1 MRKALIALLI
11 AIPLAAALLLF
22 KPWSEHN
29 VMGLFLLFEP
39 DQRIS
44 NFQNMETLYPTRTVK
59 AGSQVFQFKKAESD
73 TTLPPSFEFQS
84 QAVASADFLQRSV
97 TTGLMVIQN
106 DRILHE
112 DYFHGAHEHTRFT
125 SWSVAKS
132 FVATLVGIALKE
144 GKIASLDHAID
155 RYVPEL
161 RGSAYEGVPI
171 EHVLQMSSG
180 VDFDETYS
188 AQFSDIQL
196 FFWQVYGLGRS
207 ADSVMSDY
215 QSAKPS
221 GQEMHYASVDTQALG
236 MLLKRVYQQNLSS
249 LLQEKLWQPLGMER
263 DAIWAVDG
271 YDENAM
277 EIAFCCLSVT
287 VRDYAKLGRLYL
299 NQGQW
304 QGNNLLPE
312 NWVPQATRPGS
323 PHLEPGASPHDYGPR
338 GYQYQ
343 WWMPADYEDEYMA
356 VGIWGQYIYVS
367 EPDNLIIVKT
377 SVDPDFTP
385 NVAENIAFF
394 RGVRNHLRTTAER
407 KR

>member
-1 MRKALIALLI
+1 MRKLLALLLI
-11 AIPLAAALLLF
+11 AIPVVGALLLF

-29 VMGLFLLFEP
+29 VLGLFLLFEP

-44 NFQNMETLYPTRTVK
+44 NFQNMENIYPTRRVR
-59 AGSQVFQFKKAESD
+59 AGEEHFQFTRAD
-73 TTLPPSFEFQS
+73 QPDALPDAFEFKGKPVS
-84 QAVASADFLQRSV
+84 SNEFLERSV
-97 TTGLMVIQN
+97 TTGIMLIQS
-106 DRILHE
+106 DQLLHE
-112 DYFHGAHEHTRFT
+112 AYFHDANADTRFT

-132 FVATLVGIALKE
+132 FVSTLIGIALKE
-144 GKIASLDHAID
+144 NKIASLEEPIT

-161 RGSAYEGVPI
+161 KGSAYDGVPI
-171 EHVLQMSSG
+171 KHVLQMSSG
-180 VDFDETYS
+180 VEFDETYS

-207 ADSVMSDY
+207 ADAVMADY
-215 QSAKPS
+215 DSAKPS
-221 GQEMHYASVDTQALG
+221 GQEMHYASIDTQALG
-236 MLLKRVYQQNLSS
+236 MLLSRVYDQNLTT
-249 LLQEKLWQPLGMER
+249 LLQEKIWQPLGMEQ

-271 YDENAM
+271 EGADAM
-277 EIAFCCLSVT
+277 EIAFCCLSIT

-299 NQGQW
+299 NQGIW
-304 QGNNLLPE
+304 QGQQILPS
-312 NWVPQATRPGS
+312 NWVKEATRPGA

-394 RGVRNHLRTTAER
+394 RGVRDHLRTQSN
-407 KR
+407 